1 MSSIT
6 FIVLMLQVLPPAIGE
21 NEVRNQIETSVHQWA
36 QRAAID
42 SFYIEYRSV
51 NIPSTFQRDGVKFQ
65 LVNDEGVFHKGHCVV
80 PVEGMQNSRG
90 IGRFMVSIIV
100 HSFEHVYVTNRMLQP
115 GERLT
120 SEVVSAQ
127 ILETT
132 FLPQD
137 VITEGSVLEN
147 LETAR
152 IIQEKSVL
160 TQSMCKAIPV
170 LNPQDVVTLRIR
182 SGNVVLSSNVVAKE
196 EGYIGK
202 YIKVQSVE
210 TRKQYRAKVIDAHT
224 VELETN

>member
-1 MSSIT
+1 MSTIA
-6 FIVLMLQVLPPAIGE
+6 FIVLLLQALSPNIGE
-21 NEVRNQIETSVHQWA
+21 DEVRNQIETSVHQWA

-42 SFYIEYRSV
+42 SVYVEYRSL
-51 NIPSTFQRDGVKFQ
+51 NIPSAFHRDGVKFQ
-65 LVNDEGVFHKGHCVV
+65 LVKDEKVFHKGHCVV
-80 PVEGMQNSRG
+80 PIEGTQNGRG
-90 IGRFMVSIIV
+90 IGQFMVSIIV
-100 HSFEHVYVTNRMLQP
+100 HSFERVYVTNRMLQP

-120 SEVVSAQ
+120 SEVVSAKV
-127 ILETT
+127 LETT
-132 FLPQD
+132 FLPSD
-137 VITEGSVLEN
+137 LVNEGSVLED
-147 LETAR
+147 LRAAR
-152 IIQEKSVL
+152 IIKEQSVL
-160 TQSMCKAIPV
+160 TQSMCKAVPV